1 MNQRKHTILSS
12 FCLAATLLL
21 PAALVL
27 PAHAHEKSAA
37 PRTGAQAIE
46 HVMKAQFDRPDA
58 PLTVVPVTIDGD
70 YAIAGWIQ
78 QDKGGRALLK
88 AKGGKWTIHV
98 CAGDGLLQAST
109 LEMAGIAAPAATRLI
124 EKVVAAE
131 KRLPTEQVK
140 KFALFEGVVKIEGG
154 SHHGHSH
161 GHGPGH
167 KSHK

>member
-1 MNQRKHTILSS
+1 MNQNKHTLLPAL
-12 FCLAATLLL
+12 CLATTLLL
-21 PAALVL
+21 PAVL
-27 PAHAHEKSAA
+27 AQPAHSHEKSAA
-37 PRTGAQAIE
+37 PSSGAQAIA

-58 PLTVVPVTIDGD
+58 PLTVVPVTIDAD

-88 AKGGKWTIHV
+88 SKGGKWSIHL

-109 LEMAGIAAPAATRLI
+109 LEMAGISAPAAKRLI
-124 EKVVAAE
+124 QKVVAAE
-131 KRLPTEQVK
+131 KRLPPEQVK

-161 GHGPGH
+161 GHGSAH
-167 KSHK
+167 KPHK

>member
-1 MNQRKHTILSS
+1 MNQRKHTILS
-12 FCLAATLLL
+12 FICLAATLLL

-27 PAHAHEKSAA
+27 PAQAHEKSASSKSS
-37 PRTGAQAIE
+37 TQAVE
-46 HVMKAQFDRPDA
+46 QAMKSLFDRPDA
-58 PLTVVPVTIDGD
+58 PLTVAPVTIDGD

-98 CAGDGLLQAST
+98 CAGDGLLQVST
-109 LEMAGIAAPAATRLI
+109 LEMAGIAAPAAKRLI
-124 EKVVAAE
+124 DRVVAAE
-131 KRLPTEQVK
+131 KRIPTEQVK
-140 KFALFEGVVKIEGG
+140 KFALFEGVVKIDAG